1 MLVEAETLVKR
12 GKYKSAA
19 KIYGQVSKAKKFEVG
34 QEITLPA
41 GYEET
46 DFDDRR
52 AKEEAV
58 PSTDEAAKPEAK
70 EEVAKPE
77 AKEEVAKAEPE
88 EASNEAVEE
97 TKEVEA
103 SATEEKK
110 ES

>member
-1 MLVEAETLVKR
+1 M
-12 GKYKSAA
+12 
-19 KIYGQVSKAKKFEVG
+19 
-34 QEITLPA
+34 PA

-52 AKEEAV
+52 AKEEAA
-58 PSTDEAAKPEAK
+58 PSTDEA
-70 EEVAKPE
+70 AKPE

-88 EASNEAVEE
+88 EASSEAVEE